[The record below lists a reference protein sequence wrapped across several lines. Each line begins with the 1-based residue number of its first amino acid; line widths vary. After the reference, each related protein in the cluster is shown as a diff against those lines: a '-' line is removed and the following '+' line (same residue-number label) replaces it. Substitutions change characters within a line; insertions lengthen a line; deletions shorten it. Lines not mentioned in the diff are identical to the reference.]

1 MENITAVNEFI
12 LLELTS
18 VRELQPVIFM
28 TFLILYMTDLLGNG
42 SILVIVISEPRLH
55 SPMYFFLGNLAC
67 LDICYSSVT
76 LPKLMSTLLSTRR
89 TISFLGCIT
98 QLHFFHFLGCT
109 EAILLAIMGF
119 DRFVAICYPLRYTVI
134 MSPQVC
140 VLLAAVAWLTSFF
153 YALMH
158 SVMTARLSFCHSL
171 KLNYFFCDVK
181 PLLELACGD
190 IQLNQWLIFMVTC
203 SLAMAACFLTLLS
216 YFYII
221 GFLLL
226 KSQNCGVLRKA
237 LTTCGSH
244 FMVVSLFYG
253 TVGFTYIPPTSA
265 GSVIQERFAAVT
277 HTTVTPA
284 LNPLIYTLRNK
295 EVALALRRLFGRKLK
310 KVTDNT
316 RRSQNCMLFLLRLF
330 SHP

>member
-1 MENITAVNEFI
+1 MENITTMNEFL

-18 VRELQPVIFM
+18 IQDLQPIIFM
-28 TFLILYMTDLLGNG
+28 TFLILYMIDLFGNG

-55 SPMYFFLGNLAC
+55 SPMYFFLGNLSC

-76 LPKLMSTLLSTRR
+76 LPKLMSNLISTHKA
-89 TISFLGCIT
+89 ISFLGCIT
-98 QLHFFHFLGCT
+98 QIHFFHFLGCT
-109 EAILLAIMGF
+109 EAILLAMMGF

-134 MSPQVC
+134 MNPQVC
-140 VLLAAVAWLTSFF
+140 ILLAAVAWFTSFI

-158 SVMTARLSFCHSL
+158 SVMTAHLNFCHSQ

-190 IQLNQWLIFMVTC
+190 IGLNQWLIYIVTC

-221 GFLLL
+221 GFLLF
-226 KSQNCGVLRKA
+226 KNRSCNVLHKA
-237 LTTCGSH
+237 LSTCASH

-253 TVGFTYIPPTSA
+253 TVALTYITPASA
-265 GSVIQERFAAVT
+265 TSVIQERFVAII
-277 HTTVTPA
+277 HTTVTPM

-295 EVALALRRLFGRKLK
+295 EVMLALRRVFGKKLK
-310 KVTDNT
+310 
-316 RRSQNCMLFLLRLF
+316 QFA
-330 SHP
+330 